1 MSVNLICFQES
12 VLKALLNPSLSARQ
26 PQPEEETPS
35 GDWPQWTA
43 QAARGNAGERFPH
56 VCRWGPG
63 CLLVATA
70 GAPTRALQSEPRA
83 LETSGWGTQSRSHR
97 I

>member
-12 VLKALLNPSLSARQ
+12 VLLMNLSLSARQ
-26 PQPEEETPS
+26 PQPKEETPS
-35 GDWPQWTA
+35 GDWLQWTA
-43 QAARGNAGERFPH
+43 QAARGNAGKCFPH

-70 GAPTRALQSEPRA
+70 GAPTRVLHSQSPVP
-83 LETSGWGTQSRSHR
+83 SR
-97 I
+97 